1 MHDGQNVF
9 YSKESYSGYS
19 WKVIPTI
26 KNNPQ
31 IPKMIVVGIDNAR
44 ENRLNEYSPW
54 QTDTGS
60 TPETMYAGGL
70 GGEYGKWVVN
80 TVKPLIDKNYRTLKE
95 REHTLASWFS
105 ERDFL
110 QFIHEH
116 PLHSDT
122 KVYIQVG
129 TKEGDEM
136 DSHFIANMNQAYIDC
151 TLNYYQALLRTGSP
165 LDNVNVR
172 IMANK
177 NHHERHWAYHFFEF
191 LGFTL
196 MQK

>member
-1 MHDGQNVF
+1 MRRYYSDYYLEMEEHFVYVPYFNHDRRIRVLLPKDYRINEHERYPVLYMHDGQNVF

-70 GGEYGKWVVN
+70 GG
-80 TVKPLIDKNYRTLKE
+80 
-95 REHTLASWFS
+95 
-105 ERDFL
+105 
-110 QFIHEH
+110 
-116 PLHSDT
+116 
-122 KVYIQVG
+122 
-129 TKEGDEM
+129 
-136 DSHFIANMNQAYIDC
+136 
-151 TLNYYQALLRTGSP
+151 
-165 LDNVNVR
+165 
-172 IMANK
+172 
-177 NHHERHWAYHFFEF
+177 
-191 LGFTL
+191 
-196 MQK
+196 